1 MRQIDAHQHFWRYT
15 AEEFG
20 WIGDPMAAIRRDF
33 LPGDLRPLLDAAG
46 IDATIAVQARQSI
59 EETDFLLGLAAENDW
74 IAGVVGWAPLG
85 SSDADAAL
93 ECMAAHPKLR
103 GVRHVLQAEPDEYF
117 HRADFNAGIALLP
130 QFGLTYDLL
139 IVERQLP
146 AAIKL
151 VDRHPNQP
159 FILDHIAKPLIE
171 SGQLEPWRSQITEL
185 ARRPNVT
192 CKLSGMVTEADW
204 HTWSPEQLQPYF
216 DTVLEA
222 FGPSRL
228 MFGSDWPVLTVA
240 STYSRWV
247 ETVATWLAPL
257 TPTERAAIEGETAT
271 RVYQLTTK
279 NEQLETNQ

>member
-103 GVRHVLQAEPDEYF
+103 GVRHGLQAEPDEYF

-171 SGQLEPWRSQITEL
+171 SGQLEPWRSQITEV

-192 CKLSGMVTEADW
+192 CKLSGMVTEADLDGW
-204 HTWSPEQLQPYF
+204 TEDNLRPYVE
-216 DTVLEA
+216 TVLDA

-228 MFGSDWPVLTVA
+228 LFGSDWPVCTVA
-240 STYSRWV
+240 ASYGRWADVVRAFIATLGADEQRAIFGGNAEKAYNLST
-247 ETVATWLAPL
+247 
-257 TPTERAAIEGETAT
+257 T
-271 RVYQLTTK
+271 RQK
-279 NEQLETNQ
+279 AESI